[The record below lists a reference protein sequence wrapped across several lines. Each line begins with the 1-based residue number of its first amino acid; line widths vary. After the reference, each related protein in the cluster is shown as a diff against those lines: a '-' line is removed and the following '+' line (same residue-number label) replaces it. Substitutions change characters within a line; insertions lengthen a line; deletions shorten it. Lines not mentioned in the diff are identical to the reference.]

1 MHIETF
7 THTANTRRRRSHHA
21 LPHILFLSLSSSLS
35 LSLSLSLHS
44 GRAQAAARGEEGESS
59 GAFLPHNDIPA
70 LIALRPRSVCARRRQ
85 SSRSHIIYIFS
96 LASLAYGG
104 GVGGKK
110 TKHSFSR
117 SLRSRMTCFSSNA
130 SRLALAQMRDSD
142 YRKRVE

>member
-1 MHIETF
+1 MHIKTF
-7 THTANTRRRRSHHA
+7 THRQHTPAPLAPRTHSRS
-21 LPHILFLSLSSSLS
+21 FSLS
-35 LSLSLSLHS
+35 LLSPYLSLHS

-117 SLRSRMTCFSSNA
+117 RLRSRMTCFSSNA